1 MTSGRGPRSEVA
13 PTGEGAPTGE
23 RPSTSTAT
31 STGEHNPHSV
41 WREVGRIAVR
51 TIFFYLLLLA
61 VLLLWRGTGLF
72 IYEGF

>member
-1 MTSGRGPRSEVA
+1 MNPSPPLNSNPKDPIGREIGKIVF
-13 PTGEGAPTGE
+13 
-23 RPSTSTAT
+23 
-31 STGEHNPHSV
+31 
-41 WREVGRIAVR
+41 R

>member
-1 MTSGRGPRSEVA
+1 MNAPSPMQPPSPPGPNHPVAREVA
-13 PTGEGAPTGE
+13 
-23 RPSTSTAT
+23 
-31 STGEHNPHSV
+31 
-41 WREVGRIAVR
+41 RIVLR

>member
-1 MTSGRGPRSEVA
+1 MNAPNPISPPSPMGPKHPV
-13 PTGEGAPTGE
+13 
-23 RPSTSTAT
+23 
-31 STGEHNPHSV
+31 V
-41 WREVGRIAVR
+41 REAARIVLR

>member
-1 MTSGRGPRSEVA
+1 V
-13 PTGEGAPTGE
+13 
-23 RPSTSTAT
+23 
-31 STGEHNPHSV
+31 
-41 WREVGRIAVR
+41 REVGRIVLR

>member
-1 MTSGRGPRSEVA
+1 MNAPSPIPPPGPPA
-13 PTGEGAPTGE
+13 PKHP
-23 RPSTSTAT
+23 
-31 STGEHNPHSV
+31 V
-41 WREVGRIAVR
+41 VREVSRIVLR

>member
-1 MTSGRGPRSEVA
+1 MNA
-13 PTGEGAPTGE
+13 PISQPPPSPPAPKH
-23 RPSTSTAT
+23 P
-31 STGEHNPHSV
+31 V
-41 WREVGRIAVR
+41 VREVSRMIVR